1 MGHILALGRVD
12 NPGNTFSLDLG
23 VVLGHRSVLDNCSLG
38 IHFSDFTHSHLVGD
52 PHSHSFLVGLC
63 NVHMLDLGT
72 ILGHSCCP
80 NHVGINHDFDNDFL
94 WGSHWSLE
102 EVSVVG

>member
-1 MGHILALGRVD
+1 M
-12 NPGNTFSLDLG
+12 

-38 IHFSDFTHSHLVGD
+38 IHFSDFAHSHLVGS

-63 NVHMLDLGT
+63 NVHVLGLGT
-72 ILGHSCCP
+72 ILSHGCCP
-80 NHVGINHDFDNDFL
+80 SHIGIDHDFDNDFL

-102 EVSVVG
+102 EVSVAG

>member
-1 MGHILALGRVD
+1 MFWLLVGLITLVIHSPWVW
-12 NPGNTFSLDLG
+12 G
-23 VVLGHRSVLDNCSLG
+23 VVLGHHSVLDNCSLG
-38 IHFSDFTHSHLVGD
+38 IHFSDFAHSHLVGG
-52 PHSHSFLVGLC
+52 PHSHGFLVGLC
-63 NVHMLDLGT
+63 NVHVLGLGT

-80 NHVGINHDFDNDFL
+80 NHIGIDHDFDNNFL